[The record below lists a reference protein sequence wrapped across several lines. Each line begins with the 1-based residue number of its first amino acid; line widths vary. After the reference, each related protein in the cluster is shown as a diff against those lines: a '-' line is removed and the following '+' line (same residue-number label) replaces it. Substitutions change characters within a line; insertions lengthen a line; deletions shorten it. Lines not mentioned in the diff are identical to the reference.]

1 MWIIAKIKNKYLS
14 TLKNEFNKTLNGN
27 CSFYNPVFEKNYKIK
42 SSTKIIVKKKNLL
55 NSYIFCYS
63 DLFQDK
69 KNINKIS
76 TIVGLNYFLSI
87 SQKSSDEINNF
98 IKFCRLHEDKRGIL
112 KNSFFFNFIS
122 NKVKISIGTLTDI
135 IADVISSD
143 KHLIKLEVGSKKLT
157 LNSNLNSKYF
167 QIF

>member
-98 IKFCRLHEDKRGIL
+98 IKFCRLHEDKRKIL
-112 KNSFFFNFIS
+112 KKSFFFNFIS